1 MRKAGPAVLKPN
13 AACPWPDTTTDGIQ
27 YQRAE
32 EAVAAESK
40 MVPDSTTVGVPEPTG
55 TLSSYQRAA
64 SRSRLGDA
72 TPVESTAMLCAVHNL
87 PLRMWAANNRS
98 SSASSC
104 PLVPLALTLIGSA
117 VAFTV
122 IAIFAEMAGV
132 PPGLLMRRM
141 TNRPKVESLGP
152 MMYPSVAAGS

>member
-40 MVPDSTTVGVPEPTG
+40 MVPDSSTVGVPEPTG

-64 SRSRLGDA
+64 SRSLLGDA

-87 PLRMWAANNRS
+87 PLRMWASHTRCS
-98 SSASSC
+98 SDFSC
-104 PLVPLALTLIGSA
+104 PLVQLSLTLMGSS
-117 VAFTV
+117 VASTV
-122 IAIFAEMAGV
+122 IVIMAEMLGGSSGV
-132 PPGLLMRRM
+132 RM
-141 TNRPKVESLGP
+141 CCTTNRPKVESLGAR
-152 MMYPSVAAGS
+152 MY